1 MIPLCQEHIKHK
13 NLMTNIKIGD
23 KEYKVKEATSTEEK
37 AKGLQGIDELP
48 EDGGMLFYFDPP
60 EDVQFWMKDVDIPLD
75 IIFIDD
81 DEEVIKVQEG
91 IPNDETFI
99 EAPDVA
105 YVLEVNANSGIQV
118 GDELD
123 IDDEEEKGPVMKVLA
138 QDGSDQ
144 YELWGGERIFSRKN
158 TKVLIKKA
166 KKANFTQDD
175 KDYKALGKY
184 IFKCIKTQD
193 TRDPEYVPSPES
205 KNE

>member
-1 MIPLCQEHIKHK
+1 
-13 NLMTNIKIGD
+13 
-23 KEYKVKEATSTEEK
+23 
-37 AKGLQGIDELP
+37 
-48 EDGGMLFYFDPP
+48 
-60 EDVQFWMKDVDIPLD
+60 MKDIDIPLD
-75 IIFIDD
+75 IIFIND

-91 IPNDETFI
+91 APNDETLI
-99 EAPDVA
+99 EAENVA

-123 IDDEEEKGPVMKVLA
+123 LEKEEKGPVMKVLA

-144 YELWGGERIFSRKN
+144 YELWGGERIFSRRN

-175 KDYKALGKY
+175 KDYKALGRY

-193 TRDPEYVPSPES
+193 TRDPEYVTAPE
-205 KNE
+205 KGKE

>member
-1 MIPLCQEHIKHK
+1 MID
-13 NLMTNIKIGD
+13 IKIGN
-23 KEYKVKEATSTEEK
+23 KEYTVKEATSTEEK
-37 AKGLQGIDELP
+37 AKGLQGIEELP
-48 EDGGMLFYFDPP
+48 EDEGMLFYFDPP

-75 IIFIDD
+75 IVFIDSD
-81 DEEVIKVQEG
+81 QEVIKVQEG

-99 EAPDVA
+99 EASDVA
-105 YVLEVNANSGIQV
+105 YVLEVNAESGIQV

-123 IDDEEEKGPVMKVLA
+123 LDKEEKGPVMKVLA

-144 YELWGGERIFSRKN
+144 YELWGGERIFSRRN

-166 KKANFTQDD
+166 KKANATQED

-193 TRDPEYVPSPES
+193 TRDPEYVPAPEN
-205 KNE
+205 KND